1 MLSPFLADDEGGLML
16 DTDSLAADAEMDT
29 AKLPEAMPSQQL
41 PSQQQQ
47 QPPPMASFFGGIT
60 QRASLDRAAQHA
72 VRMKKP
78 NYSEPVVAWNEEDK
92 HTGLVKYG
100 VNHYESESAS
110 LVNKIP
116 CPTRP
121 PVIFLDHDMPEQDE
135 ADSPNLE
142 MAADPLQ
149 LV

>member
-1 MLSPFLADDEGGLML
+1 
-16 DTDSLAADAEMDT
+16 
-29 AKLPEAMPSQQL
+29 
-41 PSQQQQ
+41 
-47 QPPPMASFFGGIT
+47 
-60 QRASLDRAAQHA
+60 
-72 VRMKKP
+72 MKKP

-100 VNHYESESAS
+100 VNHYEEPAS
-110 LVNKIP
+110 LVNRIP

-135 ADSPNLE
+135 ADSPNFE

>member
-1 MLSPFLADDEGGLML
+1 MPAHVWWDTYGSSVLELQTFARLLLSQPSSASICERINSEFAFVKDPRRNRLKHIRAN
-16 DTDSLAADAEMDT
+16 
-29 AKLPEAMPSQQL
+29 KLVAL
-41 PSQQQQ
+41 
-47 QPPPMASFFGGIT
+47 FHNLRLLF
-60 QRASLDRAAQHA
+60 
-72 VRMKKP
+72 RMKKP
-78 NYSEPVVAWNEEDK
+78 KYSEPVVAWNEEDK

-100 VNHYESESAS
+100 VNHYEEPAS
-110 LVNKIP
+110 LVTTIP

-135 ADSPNLE
+135 ADSPNFE